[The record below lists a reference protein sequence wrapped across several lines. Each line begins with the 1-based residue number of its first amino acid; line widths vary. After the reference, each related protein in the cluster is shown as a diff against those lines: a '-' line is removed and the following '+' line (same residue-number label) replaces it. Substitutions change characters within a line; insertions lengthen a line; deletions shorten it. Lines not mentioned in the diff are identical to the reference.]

1 MRYSI
6 VLVFC
11 IAAISFEVSATK
23 PRVPNKGVPVR
34 RVRGSSRALNRME
47 QQFLLLLLI
56 EAWQQQQQQQVLQQQ
71 NAQNH
76 QWPLPLQNGIPRM
89 RG

>member
-6 VLVFC
+6 VLAFC

-23 PRVPNKGVPVR
+23 LRVPNKGVPVR
-34 RVRGSSRALNRME
+34 QVRGSSRALNRMK
-47 QQFLLLLLI
+47 QRFLLRLLI
-56 EAWQQQQQQQVLQQQ
+56 QTWQQQQQQQVLQQQ

-76 QWPLPLQNGIPRM
+76 QWPLPLQNGVRRA